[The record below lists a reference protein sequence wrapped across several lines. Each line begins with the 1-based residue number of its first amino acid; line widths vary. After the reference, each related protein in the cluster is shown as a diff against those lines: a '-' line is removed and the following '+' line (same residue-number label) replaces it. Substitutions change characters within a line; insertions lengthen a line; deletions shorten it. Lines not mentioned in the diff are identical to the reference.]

1 MNALFKLSLKEE
13 HMNNAWHA
21 FALISVIGILAA
33 CAAPNAPQLTS
44 EQIAGVLGASDRTD
58 ADRSNDTRRKAP
70 QMLAFIDPRPGMRVL
85 DLGAGGGYTTELLA
99 RSVGPS
105 GHVYAQ
111 NNAYFVKNLLKG
123 RFDARL
129 ATPAM
134 RNVSH
139 HVLEFENPVPSDVAP
154 GSLDL
159 VTFMFTYHD
168 LGWVGADRARMNR
181 AVFAALKSGG
191 HYVLADHSGRPG
203 TGISE
208 SKSLHRIE
216 EALLRAEVEAAGF
229 KLVEEGM
236 FLRNPSDPRDQSVFK
251 PVQPNDEFV
260 LKFVKP

>member
-1 MNALFKLSLKEE
+1 MSA
-13 HMNNAWHA
+13 A
-21 FALISVIGILAA
+21 FLAA
-33 CAAPNAPQLTS
+33 CTLSVLLGCATPDSSKLTAERIAAILDAQ
-44 EQIAGVLGASDRTD
+44 DRTD
-58 ADRSNDTRRKAP
+58 ADRTNDGRRKAP
-70 QMLAFIDPRPGMRVL
+70 HMLAFIDPRPGMRVL
-85 DLGAGGGYTTELLA
+85 DIGAAGGYTTELLA
-99 RSVGPS
+99 RSVGPT

-111 NNAYFVKNLLKG
+111 NNAYFVSNLIKG
-123 RFDARL
+123 RFDERL
-129 ATPAM
+129 KTAAM

-139 HVLEFENPVPSDVAP
+139 HILEFESPVPKEVAP

-168 LGWVGADRARMNR
+168 LGWVGADRARMNK
-181 AVFAALKSGG
+181 AVFAALKPGG

-229 KLVEEGM
+229 KLVEQGQ
-236 FLRNPSDPRDQSVFK
+236 FLRNPSDPRDKSVFK
-251 PVQPNDEFV
+251 PAQPNDEFI

>member
-1 MNALFKLSLKEE
+1 MNRAL
-13 HMNNAWHA
+13 HA
-21 FALISVIGILAA
+21 SVIALALAILTACATPSAPRLSAGEIAALLAA
-33 CAAPNAPQLTS
+33 TDRS
-44 EQIAGVLGASDRTD
+44 E
-58 ADRSNDTRRKAP
+58 ADRMNDTRRKAP
-70 QMLAFIDPRPGMRVL
+70 QFLAFIDPRPGMRVL

-99 RSVGPS
+99 RSVGPT

-111 NNAYFVKNLLKG
+111 NSTYFVQNLLKG

-129 ATPAM
+129 ATVSM

-139 HVLEFENPVPSDVAP
+139 HVLEFENPVPSDIAP
-154 GSLDL
+154 GALDL

-168 LGWVGADRARMNR
+168 LGWIGADRARMNR
-181 AVFAALKSGG
+181 AVFAALKRGG

-236 FLRNPSDPRDQSVFK
+236 FLRNPNDPRDKSVFK
-251 PVQPNDEFV
+251 PAQPNDEFV

>member
-1 MNALFKLSLKEE
+1 MHAMKRALCALPIAIVLAGCASQGSSKLTAE
-13 HMNNAWHA
+13 NIAA
-21 FALISVIGILAA
+21 IL
-33 CAAPNAPQLTS
+33 NAP
-44 EQIAGVLGASDRTD
+44 DRTD
-58 ADRSNDTRRKAP
+58 ADRTNDARRKAP

-99 RSVGPS
+99 RSVGAS

-111 NNAYFVKNLLKG
+111 NNAYFVNNMLKG

-129 ATPAM
+129 STPAM
-134 RNVSH
+134 RNASH
-139 HVLEFENPVPSDVAP
+139 HVLEFEQPIPSGVEP

-168 LGWVGADRARMNR
+168 LGWIGTDRARMNK
-181 AVFAALKSGG
+181 AVFAALKPGG

-203 TGISE
+203 TGIGE

-229 KLVEEGM
+229 KLVDEGR
-236 FLRNPSDPRDQSVFK
+236 FLRNPGDPRDKSVFK
-251 PVQPNDEFV
+251 PAQPNDEFV

>member
-1 MNALFKLSLKEE
+1 MHRISLGFACAWVFAALL
-13 HMNNAWHA
+13 
-21 FALISVIGILAA
+21 G
-33 CAAPNAPQLTS
+33 CAAPGGSKLTADEIAAILNAP
-44 EQIAGVLGASDRTD
+44 DRTE
-58 ADRSNDTRRKAP
+58 ADRTNDVRRKAP
-70 QMLAFIDPRPGMRVL
+70 QLLAFIDARPGMRVL

-99 RSVGPS
+99 RTVGAG
-105 GHVYAQ
+105 GHVSAQ

-123 RFDARL
+123 RFDERL
-129 ATPAM
+129 KSPAM
-134 RNVSH
+134 RNVTH
-139 HVLEFENPVPSDVAP
+139 HMLEFETPIPSDVRP

-168 LGWVGADRARMNR
+168 LGWVGADRAAMNR
-181 AVFAALKSGG
+181 AVFAALKPGG

-229 KLVEEGM
+229 KLVEEGS
-236 FLRNPSDPRDQSVFK
+236 FLRNPQDPRDKSVFK
-251 PVQPNDEFV
+251 PAQPNDEFV

>member
-1 MNALFKLSLKEE
+1 MKVRFVFAVAIILSVL
-13 HMNNAWHA
+13 
-21 FALISVIGILAA
+21 LG
-33 CAAPNAPQLTS
+33 CATPAPKLTS
-44 EQIAGVLGASDRTD
+44 EQVAAILNAADRSD
-58 ADRSNDTRRKAP
+58 ADRTNDVRRKAA
-70 QMLAFIDPRPGMRVL
+70 QMLAFIDARPGMRVL

-99 RSVGPS
+99 RSVGAS

-111 NNAYFVKNLLKG
+111 NNAYFVTNILKG
-123 RFDARL
+123 RFDARMQ
-129 ATPAM
+129 APAM

-139 HVLEFENPVPSDVAP
+139 HVLEFDSPVPATLAS

-159 VTFMFTYHD
+159 VTFLFTYHD
-168 LGWVGADRARMNR
+168 LGWIGADRGRMNA

-216 EALLRAEVEAAGF
+216 ESLLRREVEAAGF
-229 KLVEEGM
+229 RLVDHAD
-236 FLRNPSDPRDQSVFK
+236 FLRNPSDPRDKSVFK
-251 PVQPNDEFV
+251 PAQPNDEFV